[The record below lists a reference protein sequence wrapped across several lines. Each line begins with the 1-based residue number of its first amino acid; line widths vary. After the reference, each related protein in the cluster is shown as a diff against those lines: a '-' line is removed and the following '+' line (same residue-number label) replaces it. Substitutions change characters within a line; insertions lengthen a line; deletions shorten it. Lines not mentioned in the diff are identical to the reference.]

1 MTTDGSLVA
10 LFHTPN
16 IYSRSNS
23 PSAGHLST
31 CLDFR
36 LRLRGHFGWHGLST
50 VLQQWQHPALGAQ
63 SYQGAGADWADAATF
78 TVFRVAVLD
87 AFGGMFAGQLLPSGN
102 WTVCYWKWPFS
113 SLIYPWKRLWFSIIS
128 YVSSPEGSW
137 EQCFAGRWR
146 CSLFLNLTPWPFLKW
161 WMVVNVSQKG
171 CESVG
176 EDDSFRAAMGIPTGC
191 TMPLLSD
198 SNTTKPPQKV
208 PKNRIQYL
216 MIPSGNLT

>member
-63 SYQGAGADWADAATF
+63 SYQGAGADWADAAT
-78 TVFRVAVLD
+78 VFLVAVLD

-146 CSLFLNLTPWPFLKW
+146 CSLFLNLTPGPSWSGEWW
-161 WMVVNVSQKG
+161 WMFRRKDASRSVRTTASGLQWASQQ
-171 CESVG
+171 
-176 EDDSFRAAMGIPTGC
+176 AAQCRFCQIPTQQNHHRKCPRIGYSIWWY
-191 TMPLLSD
+191 PL
-198 SNTTKPPQKV
+198 V
-208 PKNRIQYL
+208 I
-216 MIPSGNLT
+216 